1 MIGSYYSYELIFL
14 LEARTK
20 RRGGLKRAFGII
32 VDFYYEKHVHF
43 LIHGSTAV
51 CATGWCLWR
60 PAFLLRTDALGG
72 LGGEGGGYQTLF
84 VTEGVNGK
92 HAWV

>member
-32 VDFYYEKHVHF
+32 VDFFHCEEHVRG
-43 LIHGSTAV
+43 ISMAPEQCV
-51 CATGWCLWR
+51 
-60 PAFLLRTDALGG
+60 PPD
-72 LGGEGGGYQTLF
+72 
-84 VTEGVNGK
+84 GVFGD
-92 HAWV
+92 